1 MAWITPVTDRSTG
14 ARCDE
19 SDMNRIAGNLDW
31 LATDAAQKQ
40 IYSGATISK
49 TNYTNND
56 YVSVDDWTNILE
68 VLNDLVSGL
77 NVTTEGAA
85 DMSTTFTNFNT
96 VESITLAIYNKYQML
111 LRQANANNYSGDGS
125 YSMDGVGS
133 IYAGGLLI

>member
-1 MAWITPVTDRSTG
+1 MAWITPITDRSSG

-31 LATDAAQKQ
+31 LATEAAQKQ
-40 IYSGATISK
+40 IYSGATITK

-56 YVSVDDWTNILE
+56 YVSVGDWENILE
-68 VLNDLVSGL
+68 VLNDLVDGL

-96 VESITLAIYNKYQML
+96 VELITLAIYNRYQL
-111 LRQANANNYSGDGS
+111 LLSQANANHYAGD
-125 YSMDGVGS
+125 S
-133 IYAGGLLI
+133 IYTEGEISPFVGGLVI